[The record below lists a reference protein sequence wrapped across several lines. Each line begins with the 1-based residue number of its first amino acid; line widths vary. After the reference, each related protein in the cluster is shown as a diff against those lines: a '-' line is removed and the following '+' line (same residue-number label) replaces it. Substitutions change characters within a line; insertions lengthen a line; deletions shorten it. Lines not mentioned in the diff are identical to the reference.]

1 MKSANR
7 ERITWLFL
15 GILVGILL
23 SGFVLLLLQKP
34 TPPLPALFT
43 NRINDSSVFF
53 ANQQIVPCPSENSSL
68 SINKININT
77 VSKVDLTGLPGIGEV
92 KANAIIEF
100 RQRYGPFKSIDE
112 ILYVP
117 GINESLYTQ
126 ICALISVEP

>member
-7 ERITWLFL
+7 ERIIWLFL
-15 GILVGILL
+15 GILVGFLL

-34 TPPLPALFT
+34 KPPLSTLST
-43 NRINDSSVFF
+43 NRLNDSSVLFT
-53 ANQQIVPCPSENSSL
+53 NQQIVPCPSENFSS

-77 VSKVDLTGLPGIGEV
+77 ASQVGLTGLPGIGEV

-100 RQRYGPFKSIDE
+100 RQRYGSFKSTDE